1 MTVSVLTLVERAGS
15 RTDGRPLPEGD
26 VGVLVDSITQD
37 SRAVR
42 AGSLFCAIQ
51 GDRADGHD
59 FVSAAAEAGAAAAL
73 VRHRVAADLPQIVV
87 DDPRWW
93 TGVLSA
99 ALEEFPSAE
108 LDVVGVTGTN
118 GKTSTVT
125 IVEHLMNH
133 AGRAAAS
140 MGTLT
145 GALTTSAAPD
155 FQAALRTFVN
165 DGRQVVATEVS
176 SHALDQDRVAGT
188 DFAVSIF
195 TNLSQDHLD
204 YHPDME
210 SYFEAKAKLFDPERT
225 RTAVIDVSDEWGVRL
240 AQHVS
245 VPVIAV
251 EGTAIASR
259 ATLGPS
265 GSRFEWRG
273 RTVQL
278 PLGGRFSVANAVL
291 AAEACVAL
299 GAPVD
304 VLVDGLGGTPQIP
317 GRFELIDAGQPF
329 VVLVDYSHTP
339 ASVSIAVE
347 SARDLTD
354 GPDHSVLIVFGAAG
368 DRDPGKRPLMAEAA
382 SAADQLFVTSDN
394 PRTEDP
400 HQILAEVMAGVA
412 PRHIDAGTA
421 RAVVDRSAAI
431 HDAIAAACEGDVVVI
446 AGKGHED
453 YQIIGT
459 TKRDFDDR
467 IEARSALRELGWEHT
482 P

>member
-1 MTVSVLTLVERAGS
+1 MTVSVLTLVERAGP
-15 RTDGRPLPEGD
+15 RTNGRPLPEGD
-26 VGVLVDSITQD
+26 VDVLVDSITQD
-37 SRAVR
+37 SRLVR

-59 FVSAAAEAGAAAAL
+59 YVAAAAEAGAAAAL
-73 VRHRVAADLPQIVV
+73 VRHRVDANVPQIVV

-99 ALEEFPSAE
+99 ALEEFPSVE

-155 FQAALRTFVN
+155 FQAALRGFVN
-165 DGRQVVATEVS
+165 EGREVVATEVS

-210 SYFEAKAKLFDPERT
+210 SYFEAKAKLFTSERT
-225 RTAVIDVSDEWGVRL
+225 RTAVVDVSDEWGVRL
-240 AQHVS
+240 AQQVS

-251 EGTAIASR
+251 DGTAIASR

-265 GSRFEWRG
+265 GSTFGWRG

-299 GAPVD
+299 GASVD
-304 VLVDGLGGTPQIP
+304 SLVEGLGSTPQIP

-354 GPDHSVLIVFGAAG
+354 GDVLIVFGAAG

-400 HQILAEVMAGVA
+400 DQILAEVMAGVA
-412 PRHIDAGTA
+412 PRHIEAGTA
-421 RAVVDRSAAI
+421 RAVVDRSTAI

-467 IEARSALRELGWEHT
+467 IEARSALRELGWEQT